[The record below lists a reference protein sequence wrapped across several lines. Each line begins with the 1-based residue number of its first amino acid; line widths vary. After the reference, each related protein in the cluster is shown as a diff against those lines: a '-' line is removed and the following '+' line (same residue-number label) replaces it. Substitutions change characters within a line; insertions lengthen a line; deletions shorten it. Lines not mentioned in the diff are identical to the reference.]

1 MNLSKLLA
9 AALAA
14 TLAPVGAHAA
24 RDAQADAQAVAGDL
38 APTALVSNA
47 GKTLRDN
54 PDQQPVSFSW
64 AIEADTK
71 LTPAKPFVSDSREF
85 WTNVDA
91 LDLAK
96 GFRFQ
101 TTAPGAVIR
110 ISPTTSVGSKAA
122 IAPGDISLA
131 IDGRQL
137 PATALTRTATSAQL
151 KAAGLDFAEGT
162 LAFRIDPAEGSG
174 RVALTAK
181 LAAGD
186 YLIHVTEPESATVA
200 KLSAISDTAFTGGD
214 QEARLQLF
222 DGANALPIKR
232 MNGILTAPDGRAFDV
247 DFHTDGKGQA
257 LADFALPAKASD
269 VPGLWEL
276 HAFVA
281 AEQNGE
287 LVMRDVKSAFAV
299 VAPIGRLGSSMQMHD
314 SAQALS
320 FDVPVKA
327 AMGSRFEVRA
337 VLYGTDVD
345 GKQVPLA
352 IGHAADWIDAGNGS
366 VKLSFD
372 HGLLK
377 GANAPFELRQ
387 VELYDQSRLAKQE
400 ARWNGLPLAGQ
411 LDKPRRGTLAD

>member
-9 AALAA
+9 VALTAS
-14 TLAPVGAHAA
+14 LAPVGAHAA
-24 RDAQADAQAVAGDL
+24 RDAQVDAQAVAGDL
-38 APTALVSNA
+38 VPTVLVSTA
-47 GKTLRDN
+47 GKALRDD
-54 PDQQPVSFSW
+54 PDQQPVNFSW
-64 AIEADTK
+64 AIDADAK
-71 LTPAKPFVSDSREF
+71 LMPAKPFVSDSREF
-85 WTNVDA
+85 WTHVDA

-110 ISPTTSVGSKAA
+110 ISPTASVGSKAA
-122 IAPGDISLA
+122 IAPGDINLA
-131 IDGRQL
+131 IDGRPL

-162 LAFRIDPAEGSG
+162 IAFRIDPAEGSG

-200 KLSAISDTAFTGGD
+200 KLSAGSDTAFTGGE
-214 QEARLQLF
+214 QSARLQLF
-222 DGANALPIKR
+222 DGADALPIKR
-232 MNGILTAPDGRAFDV
+232 MNGIVTAPDGRSFDV
-247 DFHTDGKGQA
+247 DFHADGNGNA
-257 LADFALPAKASD
+257 LAGFSLPAKAAD

-299 VAPIGRLGSSMQMHD
+299 VAAIGRLGGSMQMHD

-337 VLYGTDVD
+337 VLYGNDVD
-345 GKQVPLA
+345 GKSVPLA

-366 VKLSFD
+366 VELSFD
-372 HGLLK
+372 RSLLK
-377 GANAPFELRQ
+377 GAKAPFELRQ
-387 VELYDQSRLAKQE
+387 IELYDQSRLAKQE

-411 LDKPRRGTLAD
+411 RLDKPRRTALD

>member
-24 RDAQADAQAVAGDL
+24 RDLQADLQPAAGDL
-38 APTALVSNA
+38 VPTALVSTA
-47 GKTLRDN
+47 GKALRDD
-54 PDQQPVSFSW
+54 PDQQPVNFSW
-64 AIEADTK
+64 AIEADAK
-71 LTPAKPFVSDSREF
+71 LAAPKPFVAESREF
-85 WTNVDA
+85 WTSIDA

-110 ISPTTSVGSKAA
+110 ISPTASVGGKAML
-122 IAPGDISLA
+122 APSDISLA

-137 PATALTRTATSAQL
+137 PASALTRTATSAQL

-162 LAFRIDPAEGSG
+162 LAFQIDPAEGSG

-186 YLIHVTEPESATVA
+186 YLVHVFEPESSTVA
-200 KLSAISDTAFTGGD
+200 KLSADSDTAFTGGE
-214 QEARLQLF
+214 QAARLQLF

-232 MNGILTAPDGRAFDV
+232 MNGIVTAPDGRSFDV
-247 DFHTDGKGQA
+247 DFKTDGSGHA
-257 LADFALPAKASD
+257 LAGFSLPAKASD

-299 VAPIGRLGSSMQMHD
+299 VAPIARLGQSVGMND
-314 SAQALS
+314 GAQALS
-320 FDVPVKA
+320 FSVPVKA

-337 VLYGTDVD
+337 VLHGTDVD
-345 GKQVPLA
+345 GKMVPLA

-372 HGLLK
+372 RSLLK
-377 GANAPFELRQ
+377 GAKAPFELRQ
-387 VELYDQSRLAKQE
+387 VELYDQSRLAKLE
-400 ARWNGLPLAGQ
+400 VRHDGLRTGVNAR
-411 LDKPRRGTLAD
+411 KPVRGALVD